1 MKYDYCDWDEL
12 DIPENARKARKAAA
26 GAYVSDRV
34 LYVWERPDWDWA
46 NDIASRHTA
55 LYDMFNGGGV
65 DSPIEQTMVG
75 WLVWLDGEF
84 FGLIEACHEPWF
96 DADYHWD
103 SEELG
108 FSLKPQVQ
116 IGSYRV
122 DFLILVHGPKGLRR
136 IAVEC
141 DGHDYHD
148 KTKEQAARD
157 KKRDRD
163 LLLAGVSVMRFTGS
177 EIYRDCEACFAQV
190 QQAVLKAANEVI

>member
-12 DIPENARKARKAAA
+12 DIPENARKAWKAAA

-34 LYVWERPDWDWA
+34 LFVWERPDWDWA

-65 DSPIEQTMVG
+65 DSPIEQTMAG

-84 FGLIEACHEPWF
+84 LGLIDACHAPWF
-96 DADYHWD
+96 EDDYRWEK
-103 SEELG
+103 EELA
-108 FSLKPQVQ
+108 FSVQQQVQ
-116 IGSYRV
+116 VGAYRV
-122 DFLILVHGPKGLRR
+122 DFMVLIRGPKGLRR

-163 LLLAGVSVMRFTGS
+163 LLLAGVPVMRFTGS

-190 QQAVLKAANEVI
+190 QQAVLMAANEVI